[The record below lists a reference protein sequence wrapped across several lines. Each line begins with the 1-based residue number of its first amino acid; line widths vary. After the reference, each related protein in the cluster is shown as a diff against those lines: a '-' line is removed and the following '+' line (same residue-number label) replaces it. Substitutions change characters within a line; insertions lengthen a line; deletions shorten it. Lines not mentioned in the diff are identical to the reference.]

1 MLEPKDAQR
10 YERELRAMLR
20 RAGDEDPEGFAQV
33 AQLLTQAV
41 NALPIAAQLTR
52 VQHGYSWTELAQGLG
67 WSRQH
72 AQQQLGRKLDAAAKG
87 LDATQLHELLRQQ
100 VGLYEDPATEGYQWH
115 QGRYVVKADLDPT
128 CAYDLPRDKCS
139 PAYLCEQCV
148 DDLVDQGTDAAELQ
162 ATDTSPGVTWSDA
175 DTGVHA

>member
-72 AQQQLGRKLDAAAKG
+72 AQQQLGRKLDADAKG
-87 LDATQLHELLRQQ
+87 LDAPELHQLLRQQ
-100 VGLYEDPATEGYQWH
+100 VGLYEDPATEGYSWKG
-115 QGRYVVKADLDPT
+115 GRYVQAH
-128 CAYDLPRDKCS
+128 
-139 PAYLCEQCV
+139 EV
-148 DDLVDQGTDAAELQ
+148 DDLVDEGTDTAELE
-162 ATDTSPGVTWSDA
+162 ATDLAPGVTWSDA